1 MSQESILDLI
11 VGFGKALCQVNFL
24 NKANESIRN
33 NIFGDQTV
41 INAGILLLIVNV
53 IANFIRN
60 IYKKQI
66 AIPAVSLYPNPPL
79 FFLFEIKKP
88 RIVKMKIENEYENLS
103 CWSIW

>member
-1 MSQESILDLI
+1 MSQKFIQDLI

-66 AIPAVSLYPNPPL
+66 AIPAVNLYPNPPL
-79 FFLFEIKKP
+79 FFYLKLK
-88 RIVKMKIENEYENLS
+88 NLGL
-103 CWSIW
+103 